1 MEIKV
6 FLSLQMA
13 VNVYTTLKTEAN
25 VSKMEGNVSKMEV
38 KVSSSL
44 EMFTKVPC
52 SQQMLVQS
60 SLKMFVKVSR
70 SL

>member
-6 FLSLQMA
+6 SRSLQMA
-13 VNVYTTLKTEAN
+13 VNVYTTLKTEVN

-44 EMFTKVPC
+44 EMFTKVSC
-52 SQQMLVQS
+52 SQ
-60 SLKMFVKVSR
+60 
-70 SL
+70 